1 MDCLNT
7 VYRGNQIQRTGNV
20 GGGNYDYDFP
30 GYTDAADEETEV
42 AYDANGNEIFNL
54 DKEIVAIRYN
64 VLNLPDT
71 IQFANGNRIVNYYF
85 AGGEKSGSVSRTYL
99 TPLSV
104 PLDEVTDSKDPHK
117 DVSESKAGNLVC
129 KNGSLSH
136 ILFDGGYFSLSR
148 NYGGSMTNPKI
159 YTYIRDHLGSIR
171 LVCEGN
177 TGEVVQSLEY
187 FPSGLIFRSMCF
199 EWQPYRF
206 TGKELITEHGL
217 NRYDSKARIQD
228 FQIPGFTTL
237 DPLCENYYGISPYSY
252 CAGNPVRYIDST
264 GRWIESLWDV
274 ASLTIG
280 AKSFVE
286 NVRQGNVKAS
296 VVDGLGM
303 LLDLGAV
310 ILPGVPGGAGVAI
323 KTGRTADKTAETLK
337 AMERGRQSE
346 KRVLQEMRA
355 TKNTKREM
363 TTLETGEDIT
373 VIPDIVTPKNIMEIK
388 DVKIVIIQNKLG
400 ENGK

>member
-1 MDCLNT
+1 M
-7 VYRGNQIQRTGNV
+7 
-20 GGGNYDYDFP
+20 
-30 GYTDAADEETEV
+30 
-42 AYDANGNEIFNL
+42 
-54 DKEIVAIRYN
+54 
-64 VLNLPDT
+64 
-71 IQFANGNRIVNYYF
+71 
-85 AGGEKSGSVSRTYL
+85 
-99 TPLSV
+99 
-104 PLDEVTDSKDPHK
+104 
-117 DVSESKAGNLVC
+117 
-129 KNGSLSH
+129 
-136 ILFDGGYFSLSR
+136 
-148 NYGGSMTNPKI
+148 
-159 YTYIRDHLGSIR
+159 
-171 LVCEGN
+171 
-177 TGEVVQSLEY
+177 
-187 FPSGLIFRSMCF
+187 
-199 EWQPYRF
+199 
-206 TGKELITEHGL
+206 ITEHGL

-237 DPLCENYYGISPYSY
+237 DLLCENYYGILPYAY
-252 CAGNPVRYIDST
+252 CAGNPVRYVDPT

-303 LLDLGAV
+303 LVDLGAV

-337 AMERGRQSE
+337 AMERRRQSE
-346 KRVLQEMRA
+346 KRALQEMRA

-388 DVKIVIIQNKLG
+388 DVKIVNNTKQIRGERQVAKDTGKEFKIITGEKTHVSGNIPEREIIRRKDLGPKKNKILWV
-400 ENGK
+400 NLITKTSVCR